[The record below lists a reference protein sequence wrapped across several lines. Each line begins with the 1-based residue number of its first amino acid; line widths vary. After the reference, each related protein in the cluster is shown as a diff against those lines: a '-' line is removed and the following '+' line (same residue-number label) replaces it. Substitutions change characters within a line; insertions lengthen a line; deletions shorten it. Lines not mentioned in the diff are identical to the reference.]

1 MVAAVVIAEDNMIA
15 HGDVGAVGEGER
27 LGGAAVYCTV
37 GKAQGRGA
45 DGGETA
51 IGVDRLVADKRD
63 VGAEGDGVG
72 FAGTGDVVSVDTAK
86 GADGVVVV
94 GEDSRGIIKACYGA
108 Y

>member
-1 MVAAVVIAEDNMIA
+1 M
-15 HGDVGAVGEGER
+15 
-27 LGGAAVYCTV
+27 
-37 GKAQGRGA
+37 
-45 DGGETA
+45 
-51 IGVDRLVADKRD
+51 
-63 VGAEGDGVG
+63 G

>member
-1 MVAAVVIAEDNMIA
+1 MIA
-15 HGDVGAVGEGER
+15 HGDVAGIGEGER

-37 GKAQGRGA
+37 GETQGRGA

-51 IGVDRLVADKRD
+51 IGVDRLGADKRD